1 MHYPARDSNCRHH
14 ASSATGAAWPAMIK
28 AAVQADTWHSGSSG
42 SSNQLPDSS
51 SLHAPDCSLPLPRL
65 PRSPLSYA
73 LEMTLPSCE
82 SQNPGPSALDLG
94 STMAQRCRQA
104 TWATLS
110 MRMKGKARRSASS
123 KDILNPVHCST
134 WMRTAVCLKVRTT
147 HGCCSRRAVTAST
160 PVQGLL
166 VLPRPSFSAPTHTCR
181 PRLLFGVFQDLD
193 AGSGSA
199 IGAYHCCTPFRPKY
213 CSMHSKLRVAQ
224 AAGR

>member
-1 MHYPARDSNCRHH
+1 
-14 ASSATGAAWPAMIK
+14 MIK

-51 SLHAPDCSLPLPRL
+51 SLHAPDCSLRLPRL

-82 SQNPGPSALDLG
+82 SQKPGPSALLLG

-104 TWATLS
+104 KWATLS
-110 MRMKGKARRSASS
+110 MRMQGKARRGASS
-123 KDILNPVHCST
+123 RNILNPVHCST

-166 VLPRPSFSAPTHTCR
+166 FLPRPSLSAPTHTCR
-181 PRLLFGVFQDLD
+181 PRVLFRQCFRIWMQAAALQSVHII
-193 AGSGSA
+193 AA
-199 IGAYHCCTPFRPKY
+199 HRPKY
-213 CSMHSKLRVAQ
+213 CSMRCRVRAAQ